1 MTISRLLE
9 ASTAHLTA
17 AEHVLLT
24 RAGAGLPI
32 GDCPPVVR
40 NLGTGWL
47 VWVPDLEIGVHQ
59 RAYRD
64 CGFSATFTRLLAF
77 ARQRDCRHVLLD
89 RDADPIQGV
98 RVVRH

>member
-1 MTISRLLE
+1 MTISHLLE

-24 RAGAGLPI
+24 RAGDGLPI
-32 GDCPPVVR
+32 GNCPPVVR

-47 VWVPDLEIGVHQ
+47 VWVPDLEIRVH
-59 RAYRD
+59 RSAYRA
-64 CGFSATFTRLLAF
+64 CGFSATFTRLLTL
-77 ARQRDCRHVLLD
+77 ARQLDCSHILLD

-98 RVVRH
+98 RVAQS